1 MLIRNPI
8 WMHIYLYIYSS
19 YQCSTCL
26 VCPKAYGCDIAQ
38 QSFAQ
43 DVDTKHQSLPIP
55 PWLELFLAPFQSR
68 GEHVFLFRKSV
79 VLPCQHKMDVL

>member
-1 MLIRNPI
+1 
-8 WMHIYLYIYSS
+8 
-19 YQCSTCL
+19 L

-43 DVDTKHQSLPIP
+43 DVDAKHQSLPIP

-68 GEHVFLFRKSV
+68 GFSI
-79 VLPCQHKMDVL
+79 